1 MTTVGVSVHDSL
13 LVGDPAVRRSLLD
26 RVADAG
32 LDHVTVGDHVDFHGG
47 TGFDGLVAAT
57 AVLATHDTLPV
68 QVGIY
73 QLPLRHPVL
82 VARQLASIG
91 EFAPGRLLLG
101 VGVGGEDR
109 REVRNCGVD
118 PATRGRRADES
129 LALLRRLAG
138 GEPVDHE
145 GEFFTTDRASIR
157 PAPTPPVPLVIGGG
171 GEPAVRRTAR
181 YGDGWWGL
189 FCSARRYA
197 TTREQ
202 IRQAQVPDRP
212 VPSWFGLTV
221 WCGLDESPGAAA
233 DLLHARMEAL
243 YRLPP
248 ERFGRITVAGPPEH
262 VAAWLRQY
270 VEAGAE
276 HLTLVPA
283 ANSAPEGIA
292 LAGRVRDLLS
302 S

>member
-13 LVGDPAVRRSLLD
+13 LVADPAVRRSVLA
-26 RVADAG
+26 RVAGAG
-32 LDHVTVGDHVDFHGG
+32 LDHVTVGDHIDFHGG

-68 QVGIY
+68 HVGVY
-73 QLPLRHPVL
+73 QLPLRHPVP
-82 VARQLASIG
+82 VARQLATIS

-109 REVRNCGVD
+109 REVSNCGVD
-118 PATRGRRADES
+118 PGTRGRRADES

-138 GEPVDHE
+138 GEPVDHD
-145 GEFFTTDRASIR
+145 GEFFSTAGATIR
-157 PAPTPPVPLVIGGG
+157 PAPSPRVPLVIGGG
-171 GEPAVRRTAR
+171 GDVAVRRAAR
-181 YGDGWWGL
+181 HGDGWWGL

-202 IRQAQVPDRP
+202 VVQATAALDRP
-212 VPSWFGLTV
+212 EPAWFGLTV
-221 WCGLDESPGAAA
+221 WCGLDEDPGTAR
-233 DLLHARMEAL
+233 DLLRTRMEAL

-248 ERFGRITVAGPPEH
+248 ERFERVTAAGTPADVAG
-262 VAAWLRQY
+262 WLRQY

-276 HLTLVPA
+276 HLTLVA
-283 ANSAPEGIA
+283 AARTAGEGID
-292 LAGRVRDLLS
+292 LAGEVKHLCP
-302 S
+302 